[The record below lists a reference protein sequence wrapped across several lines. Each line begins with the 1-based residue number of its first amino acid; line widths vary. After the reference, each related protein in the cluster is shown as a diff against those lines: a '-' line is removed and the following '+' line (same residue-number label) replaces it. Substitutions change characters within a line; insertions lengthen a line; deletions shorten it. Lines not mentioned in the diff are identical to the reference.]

1 MLPRI
6 DPQVSLKVGGDSA
19 MTLKTL
25 IHDAFRT
32 GITAKGIDGLL
43 EIGGGI
49 LVWFIQPSEM
59 GQWLRTL
66 SLHELSRDRYDFIAM
81 HLLHI
86 SERLVH
92 STPVFASIFLLSHGL
107 VKVVL
112 AIALWMNEL
121 WAYPLAIAVFA
132 AFSVYQIYRYTHTHA
147 ISLMILTVIDIA
159 IVWLTWEE
167 WRMQKAERAV
177 AAPR

>member
-1 MLPRI
+1 M
-6 DPQVSLKVGGDSA
+6 A
-19 MTLKTL
+19 TTLKTL
-25 IHDAFRT
+25 LHDAFRT
-32 GITAKGIDGLL
+32 GITAKGVDGLL
-43 EIGGGI
+43 EICGGI
-49 LVWFIQPSEM
+49 LVWFIQPSAM
-59 GQWLRTL
+59 GRALRAL
-66 SLHELSRDRYDFIAM
+66 SLHELSRDRYDFIAT
-81 HLLHI
+81 HLLHV

-121 WAYPLAIAVFA
+121 WAYPLAIGVFA
-132 AFSVYQIYRYTHTHA
+132 AFSVYQTYRFAHTHS

-167 WRMQKAERAV
+167 WRMQKAERGVAV
-177 AAPR
+177 TR

>member
-1 MLPRI
+1 
-6 DPQVSLKVGGDSA
+6 

-25 IHDAFRT
+25 IHDAVRT
-32 GITAKGIDGLL
+32 GITAKGIDGML

-49 LVWFIQPSEM
+49 LVWFIQPSDM
-59 GQWLRTL
+59 GRWLRAM

-92 STPVFASIFLLSHGL
+92 STPVFASLFLLSHGL
-107 VKVVL
+107 MKVVL

-121 WAYPLAIAVFA
+121 WAYPLAIGVFS
-132 AFSVYQIYRYTHTHA
+132 AFSVYQIYRFTHTHS
-147 ISLMILTVIDIA
+147 ISLMILTVFDIA
-159 IVWLTWEE
+159 IVWLAWEE
-167 WRMQKAERAV
+167 WRMQKAERQAV
-177 AAPR
+177 ATR